1 MPGDRAA
8 ADILW
13 KAVEMAGVLCCVYPL
28 LAQNGKNSGNSI
40 DKSEYLSYNLYM
52 EQLTYIWNN
61 SGGNAELVPLPV
73 PVGGTT
79 VWFWCRCTWFGA
91 DGKYRLN

>member
-1 MPGDRAA
+1 MFRVVGIHFWLRMVKIPEIRLTNPN
-8 ADILW
+8 I
-13 KAVEMAGVLCCVYPL
+13 YR
-28 LAQNGKNSGNSI
+28 I
-40 DKSEYLSYNLYM
+40 
-52 EQLTYIWNN
+52 TYIWNN